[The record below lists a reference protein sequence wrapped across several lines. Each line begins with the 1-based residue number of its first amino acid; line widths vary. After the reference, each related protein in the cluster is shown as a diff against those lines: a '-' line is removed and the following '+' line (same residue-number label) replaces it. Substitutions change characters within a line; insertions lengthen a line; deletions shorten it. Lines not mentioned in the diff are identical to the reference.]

1 VAEGQRQAAI
11 LQAEG
16 QNQAKVLVAA
26 GEAQAIKLV
35 NESADLYF
43 KGNAQL
49 LRKLQAV
56 EVSLANNSKIVVP
69 TDSSLVNV
77 IGGLAGID
85 GHSPTK

>member
-1 VAEGQRQAAI
+1 M
-11 LQAEG
+11 QAEG
-16 QNQAKVLVAA
+16 QNQAKVLVAG

-35 NESADLYF
+35 NEAADMYF

-49 LRKLQAV
+49 LRQLQAV
-56 EVSLANNSKIVVP
+56 ETSLANNSKIVVP

-85 GHSPTK
+85 INPLKK